1 MSADHA
7 ATILRAAREMK
18 KRARA
23 HKSTGD
29 VTCLNP
35 DAVLEIARFL
45 EACGRDL
52 KVTGRY
58 GATDEPGAVE
68 SAHDIARAYFA
79 DAELEQHGTPEETA
93 S

>member
-1 MSADHA
+1 MSTDHA
-7 ATILRAAREMK
+7 RTILRAAREMK
-18 KRARA
+18 KRANA
-23 HKSTGD
+23 HKKAGD

-35 DAVLEIARFL
+35 DAVLTIARFL

-52 KVTGRY
+52 NVAGRY

-68 SAHDIARAYFA
+68 SAYDIARAYF
-79 DAELEQHGTPEETA
+79 DEETA

>member
-1 MSADHA
+1 MDNHA

-18 KRARA
+18 KRATA
-23 HKSTGD
+23 HKKAGEPTP
-29 VTCLNP
+29 LNP

-68 SAHDIARAYFA
+68 SAHDIARAYFGQEGA
-79 DAELEQHGTPEETA
+79 R
-93 S
+93 